1 MIDFRSQIRHVYEL
15 GDVQHITHLDNL
27 KDILTDGCIFSKN
40 QMLTLGKKFKD
51 ISSESVQTGRANI
64 TIPCSGKPLHDY
76 VPLYWGKKTPMVS
89 SLRKINDTLLFLI
102 FSTELLLQYDCLISD
117 GNARS
122 VKTQFKKFRQ
132 LGDLD
137 ILDCKSIN
145 TSKYAYDDEI
155 KRRKQSELLVLNN
168 LPLNHLLRIICYSE
182 AVKNKVETLLT
193 THCTTCGVY
202 VGLGNYYYMDNK

>member
-1 MIDFRSQIRHVYEL
+1 L
-15 GDVQHITHLDNL
+15 
-27 KDILTDGCIFSKN
+27 
-40 QMLTLGKKFKD
+40 
-51 ISSESVQTGRANI
+51 
-64 TIPCSGKPLHDY
+64 
-76 VPLYWGKKTPMVS
+76 
-89 SLRKINDTLLFLI
+89 TLLFLI